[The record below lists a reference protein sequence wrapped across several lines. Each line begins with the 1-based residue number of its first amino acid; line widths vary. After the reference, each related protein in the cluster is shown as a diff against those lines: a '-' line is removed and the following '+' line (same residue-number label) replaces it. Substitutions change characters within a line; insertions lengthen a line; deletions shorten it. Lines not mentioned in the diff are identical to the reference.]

1 MKKILL
7 FAYFLLITVIQT
19 QAQQV
24 IPLYNTAIPGSKPAP
39 VDFKE
44 TSVTGTDGV
53 LRISNV
59 TTPTLTVFVPA
70 KANGTAVI
78 ICPGG
83 GYGILA
89 FEKEGTLVAKKFVEL
104 GITAFVL
111 KYRLPHDE
119 IMDDKSLAPLQD
131 ALQAIYLVRKNA
143 NVWGLNPDKIGI
155 MGFSAGGH
163 LASSLSVHY
172 NDMKIQNQENISLKP
187 NFSVLI
193 YPVINFGQYAHAGS
207 VKNLLGEQPTP
218 QQRRYFSSELNVS
231 NLTPPTFLV
240 HANNDGTVPVKNS
253 LLYDEALARNRVP
266 AEMHIYQEG
275 GHGFGLYNKTT
286 KEDWFE
292 SLKSWM
298 QQNKWL

>member
-1 MKKILL
+1 MKQ
-7 FAYFLLITVIQT
+7 FFVLIFVFFVMTHEA

-24 IPLYNTAIPGSKPAP
+24 IPLYNAAIPGAKTPPA
-39 VDFKE
+39 DFKE
-44 TSVTGTDGV
+44 TSETGADGI
-53 LRISNV
+53 LRISRV
-59 TTPTLTVFVPA
+59 TNPTLTVFSPA

-83 GYGILA
+83 GYSILA
-89 FEKEGTLVAKKFVEL
+89 FEKEGTLVAKKFADL

-111 KYRLPHDE
+111 KYRLPNDA
-119 IMDDKSLAPLQD
+119 IMVDKSLAPLQD

-143 NVWGLNPDKIGI
+143 GVWGVNPDKIGV

-172 NDMKIQNQENISLKP
+172 NDMKINNQENISLRP
-187 NFSVLI
+187 DFSVLI
-193 YPVINFGQYAHAGS
+193 YPVINFGQYAHTGS

-218 QQRRYFSSELNVS
+218 PQRRYFSSELQVNG
-231 NLTPPTFLV
+231 NTPPAFLV

-253 LLYDEALARNRVP
+253 LSYDEALARNKVP

>member
-1 MKKILL
+1 MKKIYLL
-7 FAYFLLITVIQT
+7 AYIILTAFMQT
-19 QAQQV
+19 EAQQV
-24 IPLYNTAIPGSKPAP
+24 IPLYNATIPGSKTAPA
-39 VDFKE
+39 DFKE
-44 TSVTGTDGV
+44 TAETGTDGV
-53 LRISNV
+53 LRISKV
-59 TTPTLTVFVPA
+59 TTPTLTVFAPA

-83 GYGILA
+83 GYSILA
-89 FEKEGTLVAKKFVEL
+89 FEKEGTLVAKKFAEL
-104 GITAFVL
+104 GVTAFVL
-111 KYRLPHDE
+111 KYRLPNDA
-119 IMDDKSLAPLQD
+119 IMVDKSLAPLQD

-143 NVWGLNPDKIGI
+143 AVWGLLPNKIGV

-172 NDMKIQNQENISLKP
+172 NDMKIENQENMSLRP
-187 NFSVLI
+187 DFSVLI
-193 YPVINFGQYAHAGS
+193 YPVISFGQYAHTGS
-207 VKNLLGEQPTP
+207 VKNLLGDQPTLL
-218 QQRRYFSSELNVS
+218 QRRYFSSELQVNGA
-231 NLTPPTFLV
+231 TPPTFLV

-253 LLYDEALARNRVP
+253 LLYDEALARNKVP